1 MIDNEFVK
9 EAREA
14 NAKGLDAGY
23 TVSEL
28 LKVINQ
34 QQAENERLKKQ
45 NDSKFEQWL
54 ILDKRTEE
62 KYAKLYEEAK
72 EIVKSEAYKEFAEK
86 ITEIFMQYAH
96 LHSYADGARKDYIE
110 TVDGKE
116 IEMQSVWDVITLQK
130 NGMAEY
136 EEMNRLQNNIELIEK
151 DRLLTELEKEFRLLA
166 KELTEKNDFKEEL
179 K

>member
-14 NAKGLDAGY
+14 VAKGLDAGY

-28 LKVINQ
+28 LKVIDQ
-34 QQAENERLKKQ
+34 QQAEIERLK
-45 NDSKFEQWL
+45 E
-54 ILDKRTEE
+54 ILMNGC
-62 KYAKLYEEAK
+62 KLSRCINK
-72 EIVKSEAYKEFAEK
+72 GFIRDEAYKEFAEK

-136 EEMNRLQNNIELIEK
+136 EEMNRLQKNIELIEK
-151 DRLLTELEKEFRLLA
+151 DRLLTELEKDFRLLA
-166 KELTEKNDFKEEL
+166 KELTEKNDKE
-179 K
+179 